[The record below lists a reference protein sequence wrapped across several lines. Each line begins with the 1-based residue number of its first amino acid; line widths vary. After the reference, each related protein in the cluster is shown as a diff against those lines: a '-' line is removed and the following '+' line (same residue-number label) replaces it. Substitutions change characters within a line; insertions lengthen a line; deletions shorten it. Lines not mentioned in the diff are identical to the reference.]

1 MARLGLSV
9 GNFER
14 HDGTVENSV
23 ARRKERRRPD
33 AILGELLADAEP
45 KTAFG
50 SSGLLDTPKKALAE
64 QALNAEMDQHLDGGG
79 PATAAM
85 ATPARA

>member
-1 MARLGLSV
+1 MLSWFRAFLAHWRDGCVGLYMARLGLSV

-14 HDGTVENSV
+14 HDGTVENPV

-50 SSGLLDTPKKALAE
+50 SSGP
-64 QALNAEMDQHLDGGG
+64 LDGQKEMTSTEE
-79 PATAAM
+79 PS
-85 ATPARA
+85 